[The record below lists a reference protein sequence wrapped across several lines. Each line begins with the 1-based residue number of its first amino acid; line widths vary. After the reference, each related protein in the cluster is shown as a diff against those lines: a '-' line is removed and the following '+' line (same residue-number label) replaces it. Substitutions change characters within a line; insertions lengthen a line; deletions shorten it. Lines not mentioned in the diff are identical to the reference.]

1 MADPD
6 LASVYASLLR
16 GRTNAR
22 ADCPPLEAVQALAAT
37 DGHDP
42 SRLEQLDHVMSCASC
57 MGEYEML
64 RAVRVAGETPQAT
77 ATRRSPLVLPAIGLL
92 AASLLVFSVSRREP
106 DADTDRVRGRTD
118 AVEFV
123 TPTTVVSR
131 IDSLRLTWHAV
142 PQASAYEVELLT
154 PDGAVLFTTTTPD
167 TTLRVAPDVVPA
179 NVSVVEWLVLARRAD
194 GNVLRSPLL
203 RVELP

>member
-16 GRTNAR
+16 GRTDAR
-22 ADCPPLEAVQALAAT
+22 AACPPLEAVQALAAT

-42 SRLEQLDHVMSCASC
+42 SRLEQLDHVMACASC

-64 RAVRVAGETPQAT
+64 RAVRVAGEAPQSRG
-77 ATRRSPLVLPAIGLL
+77 TRRSPFVLPAVGLI
-92 AASLLVFSVSRREP
+92 AASLLVFAITRREP
-106 DADTDRVRGRTD
+106 DADRVRGRTD

-123 TPTTVVSR
+123 TPAAVVSR
-131 IDSLRLTWHAV
+131 ADSLHLVWHAV

-154 PDGAVLFTTTTPD
+154 PDGTVLFTTTTPD
-167 TTLRVAPDVVPA
+167 TALRVAPDVVPA